1 MISIK
6 KFDEWVNQSKPGS
19 KITYY
24 RGYIMAPYL
33 QKLSPTTDMRRSE
46 SLRKHVYKAYT
57 HDLVTLVQQR
67 HDELDYE
74 YIAVRK

>member
-1 MISIK
+1 
-6 KFDEWVNQSKPGS
+6 
-19 KITYY
+19 
-24 RGYIMAPYL
+24 MAPYL

-67 HDELDYE
+67 HGELDYE